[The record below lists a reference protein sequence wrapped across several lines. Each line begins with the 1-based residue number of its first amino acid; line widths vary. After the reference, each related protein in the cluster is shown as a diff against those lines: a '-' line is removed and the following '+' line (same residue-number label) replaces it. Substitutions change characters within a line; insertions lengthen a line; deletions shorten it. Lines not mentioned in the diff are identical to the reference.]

1 MAIMVR
7 NKTRHLAL
15 VVAALG
21 SIIVST
27 SASATAKNDI
37 RVQLVPRQY
46 TTLASELP
54 ARVKSVNVREG
65 DSFRSGQLLVS
76 LDCTVQQAQL
86 EKASAALNAAE
97 YTNKAN
103 QQLLAMK
110 SIGDLES
117 QLSGVEVVKAR
128 AEVAIL
134 AATIAKCDI
143 KAPFSGRVATQ
154 KVRDHEY
161 VQVAQP
167 LLEILDSSKLELEF
181 IVPSLWLAWLKP
193 GTAFQVRIDET
204 GKPYP
209 ARVTRLGAR
218 VDAVSQSIKVKAEFA
233 SAFPELLAGMSGKA
247 ILDPP

>member
-1 MAIMVR
+1 MLAVTAMASLFAG
-7 NKTRHLAL
+7 T
-15 VVAALG
+15 AA
-21 SIIVST
+21 
-27 SASATAKNDI
+27 AAAAAAAKSDI
-37 RVQLVPRQY
+37 RVQLIPRQY

-54 ARVKSVNVREG
+54 ARVKQVSVRDG

-76 LDCTVQQAQL
+76 LDCTVQVAQL
-86 EKASAALNAAE
+86 EKARAALNAAE

-117 QLSGVEVVKAR
+117 QLSGAEVVKAR
-128 AEVAIL
+128 AEVAVL

-161 VQVAQP
+161 VQIAQP
-167 LLEILDSSKLELEF
+167 LLEIIDSSKLELEF
-181 IVPSLWLAWLKP
+181 IVPSVWLAWLKP
-193 GTAFQVRIDET
+193 GITFQVRIDET
-204 GKPYP
+204 GKEYP

-218 VDAVSQSIKVKAEFA
+218 VDAVSQSIKVTGEFA

-247 ILDPP
+247 LLTPPTSP